1 MLASSSQ
8 LAYQTVTCVLRVGYR
23 MGLGLRRPQRAS
35 GMAVPQGPRLES
47 TRGLLGLQRRF
58 HDLEGTTQAEEWGA
72 S

>member
-1 MLASSSQ
+1 MLASPSKI
-8 LAYQTVTCVLRVGYR
+8 AYPTVNCVMRVGYR

-58 HDLEGTTQAEEWGA
+58 HGLEGTIQAEEWGA
-72 S
+72 P